1 MYFGEFI
8 QRAVLLNVSKSKTM
22 KHLISTPKDTA
33 FFSVYARLAKSVK
46 ASGYFAQVVSALTEV
61 GGIGAAAYSVLFPIF
76 GENTIHISAAIATI
90 GTAVLEVGLRVTIP
104 QAVDA
109 VLYKRW
115 QGLHLAMSIAV
126 FVLGFVLLATSG
138 VLSYKNSQ
146 TIVDSVVDQ
155 PARDTTGI
163 QGAQIEYNA
172 TKAKAAEAYRA
183 DSTTT
188 AQQFT
193 ERKQATEAAFSGQ
206 LGSAKRELSNIYNRE
221 KRTGQSYATAKDR
234 ARQKIADIEAE
245 QAAAIAQITTE
256 QGEALA
262 ALKNEYKAALQT
274 ADADHRA
281 ALAQLEAEYK
291 TAAGDRA
298 QTVSTYGGG
307 LAYFTI
313 ICLFIFLASVILD
326 RIHRKGS
333 GINETVELS
342 QYDINPPAI
351 VEAYQA
357 MRERVQTTIR
367 AKIAAFEERTP
378 AAPLPTS
385 KRELYDPTELSNVRI
400 KLQLD
405 DENEGE
411 DRTVKIAAKRRQIG
425 FITQGQNVRQR
436 TNNKGL
442 EDGEDGSTPNATVN
456 AMRGNCD
463 NCGTEYTKKVS
474 WQRFCS
480 TDCKTDFHARQ
491 HGGKPYSPNF
501 KKRK

>member
-1 MYFGEFI
+1 
-8 QRAVLLNVSKSKTM
+8 M
-22 KHLISTPKDTA
+22 KHLNSTPQDTA

-46 ASGYFAQVVSALTEV
+46 ASGYFAQIVSALTEV

-76 GENTIHISAAIATI
+76 GDNTIHIAAAIAII

-138 VLSYKNSQ
+138 ILSYKNSQ
-146 TIVDSVVDQ
+146 TVVDSVVEQ
-155 PARDTTGI
+155 PQRDSLKI
-163 QGAQIEYNA
+163 QGVQIRYNA
-172 TKAKAAEAYRA
+172 TKANAAQAYRA

-193 ERKQATEAAFSGQ
+193 ERKTATAAAFAGQ

-221 KRTGQSYATAKDR
+221 QRSGQSYATAKDA
-234 ARQKIADIEAE
+234 ARQRIADVEAE
-245 QAAAIAQITTE
+245 QAAALAAITTE
-256 QGEALA
+256 QGEAFA
-262 ALKNEYKAALQT
+262 ALKSEYKAAIEKAEQS
-274 ADADHRA
+274 RA
-281 ALAQLEAEYK
+281 AELAALETEY
-291 TAAGDRA
+291 TAATTERG
-298 QTVSTYGGG
+298 QTVNAYGGG

-333 GINETVELS
+333 GIAETVELS

-405 DENEGE
+405 DESEGKE
-411 DRTVKIAAKRRQIG
+411 RTVKIAAKRRPIG
-425 FITQGQNVRQR
+425 FITQSDNVRQR
-436 TNNKGL
+436 TDNKGL
-442 EDGEDGSTPNATVN
+442 EDGEEGETPNATVN

-474 WQRFCS
+474 WQRFCCPG
-480 TDCKTDFHARQ
+480 CKTDFHAKQ
-491 HGGKPYSPNF
+491 HGGTPYFPNF

>member
-1 MYFGEFI
+1 
-8 QRAVLLNVSKSKTM
+8 M
-22 KHLISTPKDTA
+22 KHLNSTPQDTA

-76 GENTIHISAAIATI
+76 GENTIHIAAAIATI

-155 PARDTTGI
+155 PARDSTGI

-172 TKAKAAEAYRA
+172 TQAKAAEAYRA

-188 AQQFT
+188 VQQFT
-193 ERKQATEAAFSGQ
+193 ERKTATAAAYSGQ
-206 LGSAKRELSNIYNRE
+206 VGSAKRELSNIYNKER
-221 KRTGQSYATAKDR
+221 RTGQSYATAKDQ
-234 ARQKIADIEAE
+234 ARQKIADVEAE
-245 QAAAIAQITTE
+245 QAAAIAAITTE
-256 QGEALA
+256 QAAALA
-262 ALKNEYKAALQT
+262 ALKSEYKAALVK
-274 ADADHRA
+274 ADQDHRA
-281 ALAQLEAEYK
+281 ALAQLEAEYT
-291 TAAGDRA
+291 TATTERG
-298 QTVSTYGGG
+298 QTVSAYGGG

-333 GINETVELS
+333 GIAETVELS

-367 AKIAAFEERTP
+367 AKIAQFEERTP

-385 KRELYDPTELSNVRI
+385 KRELYDPTQLSNVRI
-400 KLQLD
+400 NLKLD

-411 DRTVKIAAKRRQIG
+411 ERTIRIAAKRRQIG
-425 FITQGQNVRQR
+425 YFTQGDNVRK
-436 TNNKGL
+436 TKSGEASGTA
-442 EDGEDGSTPNATVN
+442 EDDTPHNGTVN
-456 AMRGNCD
+456 ASTGQCD

-480 TDCKTDFHARQ
+480 TDCKTDFHAKQ